1 MISVCMAA
9 LNGEKYIKAQIDS
22 IISQLTAEDEII
34 VVDSNSMD
42 NTVQILES
50 YNDNR
55 IKILH
60 FDNSNIGGGEF
71 KTVNRIRAAFLLA
84 ISNAKGDTL
93 YLSDQDDIWLPQ
105 KVKVCE
111 EHLKRFEVI
120 CHDCEI
126 IDNDLVRHG
135 IFKREKVGYLQN
147 FINPPFHG
155 CCVAFTRK
163 VADELLFSLHRLNNI
178 EIAHDHLVGFTSM
191 IFNGKKSIGIIHES
205 LLLYR
210 RHGANASPTM
220 GKSPN
225 SLRFKFTY
233 RLNDLK
239 CYYLLCKAK
248 KAIIKL
254 KNKV

>member
-111 EHLKRFEVI
+111 EHLKRFEVRI
-120 CHDCEI
+120 VD
-126 IDNDLVRHG
+126 
-135 IFKREKVGYLQN
+135 
-147 FINPPFHG
+147 FIL
-155 CCVAFTRK
+155 
-163 VADELLFSLHRLNNI
+163 E
-178 EIAHDHLVGFTSM
+178 
-191 IFNGKKSIGIIHES
+191 
-205 LLLYR
+205 
-210 RHGANASPTM
+210 
-220 GKSPN
+220 
-225 SLRFKFTY
+225 
-233 RLNDLK
+233 
-239 CYYLLCKAK
+239 
-248 KAIIKL
+248 
-254 KNKV
+254 